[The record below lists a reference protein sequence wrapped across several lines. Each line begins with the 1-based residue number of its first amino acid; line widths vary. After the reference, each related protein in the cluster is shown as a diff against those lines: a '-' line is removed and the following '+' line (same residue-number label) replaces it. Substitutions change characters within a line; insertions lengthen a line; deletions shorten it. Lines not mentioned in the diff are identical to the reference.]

1 MSKTINLRITGKVQ
15 GVWYRA
21 WTRETAEILGL
32 NGWVRNRM
40 DGSVEALVQG
50 EEDLI
55 SQLIEKCWEGPTAA
69 RVKNITS
76 TEVTEKVE
84 PGFKQE
90 STT

>member
-1 MSKTINLRITGKVQ
+1 MIKTVNLRITGKVQ

-21 WTRETAEILGL
+21 WTREAAENLGL

-50 EEDLI
+50 EEDSI

-76 TEVTEKVE
+76 TEVTEKIE
-84 PGFKQE
+84 QGFKQE
-90 STT
+90 KTI